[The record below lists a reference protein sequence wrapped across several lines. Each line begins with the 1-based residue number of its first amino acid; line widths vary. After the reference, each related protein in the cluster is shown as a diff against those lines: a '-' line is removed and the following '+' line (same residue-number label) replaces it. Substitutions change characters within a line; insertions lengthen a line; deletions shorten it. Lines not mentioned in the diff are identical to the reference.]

1 MKFPHFFIE
10 RPIFATVL
18 SVIVVLVGG
27 ITYFSLPVSQYP
39 NVAPP
44 TIVVRTAYPGATPD
58 VISKTVATPIEQEM
72 NGVDDMLY
80 MESSSSAD
88 GTMQLTVT
96 FKLGTDLDNAQ
107 ILGSKPS
114 RHRRIATA

>member
-44 TIVVRTAYPGATPD
+44 TIVVRTTYPGATPD

-96 FKLGTDLDNAQ
+96 FKLGHRSGQRSDFSA
-107 ILGSKPS
+107 KP
-114 RHRRIATA
+114 RRRRRAPIA